1 MSKTYLLTGGLGYI
15 GSHIAVQLLC
25 RKTDDIVII
34 IDNLSN
40 SNENKLD
47 KIKNNIFIENIKN
60 LFYYKIEMLNY
71 DKLDELFIK
80 HKIDI
85 VIHLAGLKAV
95 SESIN
100 KPINY
105 YENNITI
112 TFNLIKIMERYNC
125 KNLIFSS
132 SATVY
137 GNLKA
142 PYKEDMIVGQGI
154 TNPYGKTKYMIEEI
168 LKDLY
173 VSNNSWNIIL
183 LRYFNPVSHKTNELK
198 ETPNGIPNNLFPYLI
213 KVHTGELKQLS
224 VYGNDYETHD
234 GTCIRDF
241 IHVVDLADGH
251 VAASQYIFNNELLN
265 KEQKQ
270 NVNIGLKIYNLGTGY
285 GITVKELIDK
295 FEEIN
300 NTKLNYK
307 FVNRRAGD
315 LDICYADSSLAEKEL
330 GWKCVKTLDD
340 IVK

>member
-1 MSKTYLLTGGLGYI
+1 LST
-15 GSHIAVQLLC
+15 VQLLTK
-25 RKTDDIVII
+25 KTDDIVII
-34 IDNLSN
+34 IDNLLN

-47 KIKNNIFIENIKN
+47 KIKDNIFKENIKN

-71 DKLDELFIK
+71 DELNEVFIK
-80 HKIDI
+80 HNINI

-100 KPINY
+100 NPINY
-105 YENNITI
+105 YENNIII
-112 TFNLIKIMERYNC
+112 TLNLIKIMEKYNC

-132 SATVY
+132 SSTVY

-142 PYKEDMIVGQGI
+142 PYKENMIVGQGI

-173 VSNNSWNIIL
+173 ISNNSWNIIL

-198 ETPNGIPNNLFPYLI
+198 ETPNGIPNNLFPYLV

-224 VYGNDYETHD
+224 VYGNDYETRD

-251 VAASQYIFNNELLN
+251 IAAAQHISNNELIN
-265 KEQKQ
+265 GTK
-270 NVNIGLKIYNLGTGY
+270 IGLKIYNLGTGY
-285 GITVKELIDK
+285 GISVKELIDK
-295 FEEIN
+295 FEEVN
-300 NTKLNYK
+300 NTKINYK
-307 FVNRRAGD
+307 FVDRRNGD
-315 LDICYADSSLAEKEL
+315 LDISYADVSLAEKEL
-330 GWKCVKTLDD
+330 KWKCKKTLEH
-340 IVK
+340 IVLLS

>member
-15 GSHIAVQLLC
+15 GSHIAVQLLYK
-25 RKTDDIVII
+25 KTDDIVII

-47 KIKNNIFIENIKN
+47 KIKNNIFIKNIKN

-71 DKLDELFIK
+71 DELDQSFIK

-85 VIHLAGLKAV
+85 VIHLAGLKSV
-95 SESIN
+95 GESIN

-105 YENNITI
+105 YENNIII
-112 TFNLIKIMERYNC
+112 TFNLIKIMEKYNC

-142 PYKEDMIVGQGI
+142 PYKEDMIVGQSI

-198 ETPNGIPNNLFPYLI
+198 ETPNGIPNNLFPYLV
-213 KVHTGELKQLS
+213 KVHTGELEQLS
-224 VYGNDYETHD
+224 VYGNDYETRD

-251 VAASQYIFNNELLN
+251 VAASQYIFIE
-265 KEQKQ
+265 
-270 NVNIGLKIYNLGTGY
+270 NIGLKIYNLGTGY
-285 GITVKELIDK
+285 SVTVKELIDK
-295 FEEIN
+295 FEEVN

-330 GWKCVKTLDD
+330 GWKCKKTLDD
-340 IVK
+340 IVRLYSKV

>member
-25 RKTDDIVII
+25 KKSDYIVII

-47 KIKNNIFIENIKN
+47 KIKNNIIEENIKN

-71 DKLDELFIK
+71 DELNEIFIK

-100 KPINY
+100 NPINY
-105 YENNITI
+105 YENNIII
-112 TFNLIKIMERYNC
+112 TLNLIKIMEKYNC

-142 PYKEDMIVGQGI
+142 PYKEDMIVGNGI

-198 ETPNGIPNNLFPYLI
+198 ETPNGIPNNLFPYLV
-213 KVHTGELKQLS
+213 KVHNKELEQLS
-224 VYGNDYETHD
+224 IYGNDYETRD

-251 VAASQYIFNNELLN
+251 VAASQYIFTNQFLNE
-265 KEQKQ
+265 
-270 NVNIGLKIYNLGTGY
+270 NIGLKIYNLGCGF

-295 FEEIN
+295 FEEVN

-307 FVNRRAGD
+307 FVDRRAGD
-315 LDICYADSSLAEKEL
+315 LDISYADASLAENEL
-330 GWKCVKTLDD
+330 GWKCKRTLND
-340 IVK
+340 IVLL